1 MHFLYF
7 QEVYDIQ
14 NNLFRIDFYNNGRGR
29 GRDLGPPGPFS
40 IIHDFDTATQ
50 YFIGTQILNCTA
62 TPLSVSAPYSFDV
75 TTDNSGTLQLVSP
88 NNFFFLGNEFNYS
101 YEGVSNIR
109 GVDVDSW
116 VSVRDFEK
124 VAQSVNLTDTIYEVF
139 FTRPDWI
146 YATDR
151 SINTD
156 PVPWRVKLTGG
167 VSFLNS
173 TTNSTVNIN
182 GTFQLDYFDFSTS
195 EPNYDSFDISLCSAP
210 EDYHT
215 VLMMIPGQEKGLD
228 FGRLRRNIRAS
239 VSKFTGVKPLQI
251 GNIQVCKWMGV
262 CVFF

>member
-1 MHFLYF
+1 MYF

-14 NNLFRIDFYNNGRGR
+14 NNLFRIDFYNSGRGR
-29 GRDLGPPGPFS
+29 GRDLGPPGPVS

-62 TPLSVSAPYSFDV
+62 TPLSVSAPYFFDV

-101 YEGVSNIR
+101 YEGVSNVR

-124 VAQSVNLTDTIYEVF
+124 VAQAVNLTDTIYEVF
-139 FTRPDWI
+139 FTRPGWI
-146 YATDR
+146 YVTDR

-156 PVPWRVKLTGG
+156 PVPWRVKLSGR

-228 FGRLRRNIRAS
+228 FGRLRRNIRTS

-251 GNIQVCKWMGV
+251 GNIQVCK
-262 CVFF
+262 